1 MSLLKKEPLRQVFQ
15 HWHPSQHLATYQNNM
30 SRLDFQYEELNEIL
44 EPPSNMYN
52 WPGPCLRRGVASWF
66 DTVFGCVKV
75 CGGLSYSFFKRLTAN
90 SNQYA
95 RLNSKQHPRHGAIFT
110 RIVRGC
116 SYSIT
121 RTHPIYKHLKTEYD
135 APAETRKRRRSSD
148 EAGDMRSDIFEM
160 DTQESIAE
168 DESVWV
174 KFW

>member
-1 MSLLKKEPLRQVFQ
+1 MARSYG
-15 HWHPSQHLATYQNNM
+15 W
-30 SRLDFQYEELNEIL
+30 
-44 EPPSNMYN
+44 
-52 WPGPCLRRGVASWF
+52 CL
-66 DTVFGCVKV
+66 
-75 CGGLSYSFFKRLTAN
+75 N
-90 SNQYA
+90 SNCKVHAHSAVMDHDCKILKMNCFQGMTCFEIPHSEEC
-95 RLNSKQHPRHGAIFT
+95 RGLWIPKQTEDVQATRNLPDDGGAIFT

-168 DESVWV
+168 DESV
-174 KFW
+174 